1 MIVSDKKR
9 IIETPDDD
17 TLNGVIGWCDT
28 TGSFILYR
36 NLNGL
41 PVINEISVNENEMWD
56 NI

>member
-1 MIVSDKKR
+1 MIVSDKKK

-36 NLNGL
+36 NLDGL
-41 PVINEISVNENEMWD
+41 PILNEIPIIENEMWD
-56 NI
+56 KI

>member
-17 TLNGVIGWCDT
+17 SLDGIIGWCDT

-36 NLNGL
+36 SLEGL
-41 PVINEISVNENEMWD
+41 TILKEYKVNEDEQWD
-56 NI
+56 M